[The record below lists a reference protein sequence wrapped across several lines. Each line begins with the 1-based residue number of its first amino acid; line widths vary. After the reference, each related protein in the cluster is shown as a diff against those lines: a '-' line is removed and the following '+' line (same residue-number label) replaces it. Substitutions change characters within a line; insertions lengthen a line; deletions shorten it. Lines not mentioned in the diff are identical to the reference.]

1 MSRWVRLQT
10 SVFSHEIFPRETF
23 SQREAWIWLIANAAW
38 KDTTHRVGNTVVE
51 VPAGSLMTTLRNLQK
66 EWGWG
71 SDYRVRSFLNVL
83 ENQRMVSLDTNAGKT
98 QITLCNYGQYQNVQ
112 RTENA
117 SATQAQRTETAS
129 ATHKRNNNT
138 NTRNTSNTSS
148 FQSDVCLE
156 AANAAPASP
165 TVIELPALQDKL
177 VKITE
182 ADVEIWSEAYP
193 AVNVRQQLSAIKAWL
208 INNPKNR
215 KTANGMRRF
224 VNSWLGR
231 EQDRGGKVPSGAGPP
246 KPKKSAFQE
255 RHENAREQINRALG
269 ITDDDKHSDFDN
281 GNIID
286 LGRANYRG

>member
-1 MSRWVRLQT
+1 MNGLPYYKAYPRDFIEGTIGMPFEVKGAYRLVLDLIYMQGGNLPDDNRYISGLLGCT
-10 SVFSHEIFPRETF
+10 IRKWKALRE
-23 SQREAWIWLIANAAW
+23 ELIADGKLQVNGGFLTNYRAVSELKILAKLQENNRENAAKGSKNNGLPKRPLRHTD
-38 KDTTHRVGNTVVE
+38 KD
-51 VPAGSLMTTLRNLQK
+51 K
-66 EWGWG
+66 EP
-71 SDYRVRSFLNVL
+71 D
-83 ENQRMVSLDTNAGKT
+83 
-98 QITLCNYGQYQNVQ
+98 
-112 RTENA
+112 
-117 SATQAQRTETAS
+117 
-129 ATHKRNNNT
+129 
-138 NTRNTSNTSS
+138 NTSS
-148 FQSDVCLE
+148 FQSDVRPE

-165 TVIELPALQDKL
+165 TAIELPALQDKL

-246 KPKKSAFQE
+246 KPRKSAFQE
-255 RHENAREQINRALG
+255 RHENARERINRALG
-269 ITDDDKHSDFDN
+269 ITDDDKQSDFDN

-286 LGRANYRG
+286 LSRANYRG